1 MGLKYK
7 KRTGT
12 PLFFIVVDS
21 SITFWNRFALE
32 CNQLS
37 EILKAGEKERM
48 EPSYFSLG

>member
-21 SITFWNRFALE
+21 SPAFWNRFALE
-32 CNQLS
+32 SAHLAQ
-37 EILKAGEKERM
+37 ILKDAEKAR
-48 EPSYFSLG
+48 